1 VICMARLPKS
11 IIKKYG
17 ISKKAWAV
25 FRGRRKGKT
34 RSTRS
39 RRASSSKRSVRKTA
53 RRYYRKK
60 RRGRGKSI
68 LQTAY
73 KLIPVAALAAPAI
86 SDFMSQPTTEGKV
99 EKIIAHYTG
108 YSIQKRDF
116 RFERMVEGWSP
127 FVASVLII
135 KGVQK
140 IRGIL
145 NRI

>member
-1 VICMARLPKS
+1 MARLPKS

-68 LQTAY
+68 IQTAY

-86 SDFMSQPTTEGKV
+86 GDFMSQSTTEGKV
-99 EKIIAHYTG
+99 EKIVSHYTG
-108 YSIQKRDF
+108 YSIEKRDF
-116 RFERMVEGWSP
+116 KFERMMVGWMP
-127 FVASVLII
+127 FLASTLII

-140 IRGIL
+140 LNGIL
-145 NRI
+145 RKL